1 MLNIAGSALLVFFG
15 VRNIWSAW
23 TSKPDG
29 PDSLD
34 DDSEMADA
42 KETLRKAE
50 ESGKV
55 VTKNAFQSFVEV
67 ASLIFV
73 GEWGD
78 RSMFTTIAL
87 GASQDPFGVVIGATA
102 AHMLAAALAVIGGA
116 LAGKFISE
124 RTVNFIS
131 GGLFLIFAIATIIG
145 FM

>member
-1 MLNIAGSALLVFFG
+1 MLSNAGSALLVLFG

-23 TSKPDG
+23 TSKPKTSG
-29 PDSLD
+29 NLD

-55 VTKNAFQSFVEV
+55 VTKNAFQSFIEV

-87 GASQDPFGVVIGATA
+87 GASQDPLGVVIGATA
-102 AHMLAAALAVIGGA
+102 AHMLATALAVIGGA
-116 LAGKFISE
+116 LAGNFISE
-124 RTVNFIS
+124 RSVNFVS
-131 GGLFLIFAIATIIG
+131 GGLFLIFAIATIMG